1 MLAPAEG
8 LGKSEVSKEYFLARR
23 GRLTLHFSAAAD

>member
-8 LGKSEVSKEYFLARR
+8 LGKSEVPEEFFPHGSAAAH
-23 GRLTLHFSAAAD
+23 LHFSAAAD